1 LTGVEMLKSR
11 GNSVTV
17 SVGVGLAVCVMPPL
31 AMPVM
36 VMEYVP
42 PGVLADVR
50 MLIVELNVGRPLEL
64 VNE

>member
-1 LTGVEMLKSR
+1 MLKSR
-11 GNSVTV
+11 GSSVTV
-17 SVGVGLAVCVMPPL
+17 SVGVGVAACVVPPL
-31 AMPVM
+31 AVPVM
-36 VMEYVP
+36 VMRYVP